1 MLKATTVQGSN
12 HTHFVL
18 LARSDLMT
26 SKTLILMVVAIGCGL
41 AAAWMTHNLFTTKD
55 DRVQILVAK
64 QRFNSWTPIKS
75 PEDMFEPEDRPKG
88 DVPKD
93 AVYKYEAAKDHV
105 LVKSM
110 DKGDPLLA
118 TNMVDKN
125 KGGLEVVLPPGK
137 RAVAVRTTAQAV
149 AGGFVFPGS
158 HVDVLHTT
166 KRGDS
171 PESRVVL
178 QNILVRAV
186 DQAAMKPED
195 KPGLVPAT
203 VTLEVT
209 PQQALVLARVQDY
222 GTITL
227 ALRPYGD
234 DRVDNTEYAAAAPP
248 PPPPPPVKAPEPPKS
263 MIAKASVAP
272 VEKKSMII
280 HNGSQW
286 TRATFFTQNGLTHTT
301 VEHSNSDS
309 YSTSAPVSAPPKPAV
324 HDTTV
329 GSK

>member
-1 MLKATTVQGSN
+1 
-12 HTHFVL
+12 
-18 LARSDLMT
+18 
-26 SKTLILMVVAIGCGL
+26 MVVAIGCGL
-41 AAAWMTHNLFTTKD
+41 AAAYMTHSLFATKD

-75 PEDMFEPEDRPKG
+75 PEDMFEPDERPRG

-93 AVYKYEAAKDHV
+93 AVTKFEAAKDHV
-105 LVKSM
+105 LVKGM
-110 DKGDPLLA
+110 DKGDPLIA

-209 PQQALVLARVQDY
+209 PQQALVLARVQDF

-263 MIAKASVAP
+263 MIAKAAVAP

-324 HDTTV
+324 HDATV